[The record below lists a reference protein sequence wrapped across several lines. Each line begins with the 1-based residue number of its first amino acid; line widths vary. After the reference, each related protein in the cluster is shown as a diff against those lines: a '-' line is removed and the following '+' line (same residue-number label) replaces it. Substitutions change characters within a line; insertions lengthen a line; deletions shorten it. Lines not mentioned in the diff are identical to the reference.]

1 MQPNNKDARLK
12 YEETLKEHRLRQ
24 FQSCLGY
31 DDSRVN
37 INVEDIEVEASYVGP
52 RFEKS
57 VDEIDAEWVKKMM
70 QHQKDQK

>member
-1 MQPNNKDARLK
+1 MQPNNKDARNK

-31 DDSRVN
+31 DDSRVDIN
-37 INVEDIEVEASYVGP
+37 IDDIVVDPSYDGP

-57 VDEIDAEWVKKMM
+57 VDEINEEWVKNLI
-70 QHQKDQK
+70 